1 MYYSLDI
8 YSIIYYRI
16 NDDYNSHVCLDE
28 GGFMKTLTKRE
39 TPIRLAFFDTKPYD
53 RDYFDTNKHDFN
65 VEIKYY
71 PVKLS
76 ADTASLARGY
86 DAVCAFVNDELDA
99 ATADILVEGGVQ
111 LVAMRCAG
119 YNNVDHKA
127 VWGRL
132 HVVRVPAY
140 SPHAVAEHAVA
151 LLLTLNRK
159 IHKAY
164 VRTKEGNFTLS
175 GLVGFDVY
183 GKTAGIIGTGQI
195 GRITAEI
202 LRGFGMEVL
211 ASDPYPNETWAAEKG
226 VRYVSLEEL
235 FRQSD
240 VISLHCPLTPEN
252 HHLINDNSLS
262 LMKKNAIIINTGR
275 GALIDTKALIHALKT
290 NSLGGAA
297 LDVYEEEDEYFFED
311 HSTSVIKDDVL
322 ARLLTFPNV
331 LITSHQAF
339 LTHEALTAIATTTL
353 SNIQNYFETGDLTNE
368 ICYRC
373 TQKTCSRKETG
384 RCF

>member
-1 MYYSLDI
+1 
-8 YSIIYYRI
+8 
-16 NDDYNSHVCLDE
+16 
-28 GGFMKTLTKRE
+28 
-39 TPIRLAFFDTKPYD
+39 
-53 RDYFDTNKHDFN
+53 
-65 VEIKYY
+65 
-71 PVKLS
+71 
-76 ADTASLARGY
+76 
-86 DAVCAFVNDELDA
+86 
-99 ATADILVEGGVQ
+99 
-111 LVAMRCAG
+111 MRCAG
-119 YNNVDHKA
+119 YNNVDLKA

-164 VRTKEGNFTLS
+164 IRTREGNFTLS
-175 GLVGFDVY
+175 GLVGFDLY
-183 GKTAGIIGTGQI
+183 GKTAGIVGTGQI
-195 GRITAEI
+195 GRIAAEI
-202 LRGFGMEVL
+202 FRGFGMEVL
-211 ASDPYPNETWAAEKG
+211 ASDPYSNEAWAAEKG
-226 VRYVSLEEL
+226 VRYTSMEEL

-240 VISLHCPLTPEN
+240 VVSLHCPLTPEN
-252 HHLINDNSLS
+252 HHLINEKSLH

-331 LITSHQAF
+331 LITGHQAF

-353 SNIQNYFETGDLTNE
+353 GNIQKYFESGDLTNE

>member
-1 MYYSLDI
+1 MNISTN
-8 YSIIYYRI
+8 R
-16 NDDYNSHVCLDE
+16 E
-28 GGFMKTLTKRE
+28 G
-39 TPIRLAFFDTKPYD
+39 PIRLAFFDTKPYD
-53 RDYFDTNKHDFN
+53 RDYFDVHKNEFA
-65 VEIKYY
+65 VEIKYF
-71 PVKLS
+71 PVKLA
-76 ADTASLARGY
+76 ADTASLAAGY
-86 DAVCAFVNDELDA
+86 DAVCVFVNDELDG
-99 ATADILVEGGVQ
+99 ATADILVQGGVQ
-111 LVAMRCAG
+111 LVALRCAG
-119 YNNVDHKA
+119 YNNVDLKA

-164 VRTKEGNFTLS
+164 IRTREGNFSLS
-175 GLVGFDVY
+175 GLIGFDLY

-195 GRITAEI
+195 GRIAAEI
-202 LRGFGMEVL
+202 FRGFGMNVI
-211 ASDPYPNETWAAEKG
+211 ASDPFPNEQWATEKG
-226 VRYVSLEEL
+226 VQYASTEEL
-235 FRQSD
+235 FRNSD

-252 HHLINDNSLS
+252 RHLVNGESLS
-262 LMKKNAIIINTGR
+262 KMKKNALIINTGR
-275 GALIDTKALIHALKT
+275 GALIDAKALIHALKT
-290 NSLGGAA
+290 NNLGGAA

-311 HSTSVIKDDVL
+311 HSDTVIKDDVL

-331 LITSHQAF
+331 LITGHQAF
-339 LTHEALTAIATTTL
+339 FTQEALTAISTTTL
-353 SNIQNYFETGDLTNE
+353 GNVKNYFASGDLTNE